1 MNKTTFY
8 VCTLICLFTGSSVS
22 QNIAP
27 AIGYPS
33 LHLKE
38 SSGINK
44 NSALY
49 KKSDAPTHLYALGI
63 LALISPMAVFE
74 DKKVFFALTKEVSIG
89 KFPYGRLAFEYS
101 YIFRNY
107 NKSHF
112 RFSYNYDIVLEAGD
126 FIAILATPGAGY
138 FTDTKNKGWF
148 IHGAAGIALG
158 GEPISFYPYLR
169 YRHTFIHDKLKSD
182 IDDISLGCSFIFFF

>member
-1 MNKTTFY
+1 MIIRIL
-8 VCTLICLFTGSSVS
+8 LISSLFSSCLFS
-22 QNIAP
+22 QNFVPGIS
-27 AIGYPS
+27 YPS
-33 LHLKE
+33 LQLKK
-38 SSGINK
+38 SSGITME
-44 NSALY
+44 SALY
-49 KKSDAPTHLYALGI
+49 KKNDAPVHIYALGL

-74 DKKVFFALTKEVSIG
+74 DKKVFFALTKEISIG

-101 YIFRNY
+101 YVFRNY

-112 RFSYNYDIVLEAGD
+112 RISYNYDIVLEAGD

-148 IHGAAGIALG
+148 IHGAAGIVLG

-182 IDDISLGCSFIFFF
+182 INDISLGCSLIFFF